1 MPVPENEQVARRRG
15 KLAALREAGNP
26 YPNDFRPTA
35 TAAAIRAECEGLDGD
50 ALESRRY
57 RIAGRM
63 MTRRI
68 MGKASFAHLQDGSG
82 RLQLYL
88 RRDDLPEGAYQSFRR
103 FDIGDVVGAEGTA
116 FRTRTGELSLRVDA
130 LRLLAKALRPLPEKY
145 HGLTDREARYR
156 RRYLDL
162 IMNDEARETFRTRTR
177 VVELVR
183 RFFAERGFLEV
194 ETPMMQPLAGGAVA
208 RPFET
213 WHHALDMP
221 LFLRIAPELYL
232 KRLVVGGFERVFEI
246 NRNFRNEGL
255 STRHNPE
262 FTMLEFYQAYAD
274 FRELM
279 DLTED
284 LLRGLA
290 RTEARRRAG
299 GAGEEQGGDGG
310 GVAEG
315 LVIEWQGH
323 RIDFGPRFER
333 LSVREAVLR
342 HAGGVTADD
351 LDDPVRIRRAA
362 RERGIALADE
372 AGPGK
377 ALVEIFE
384 LEAEPRLVAPTFV
397 THYPVEVSPLSRR
410 SDDDPEV
417 ADRFELFIGGREIA
431 NGFSELNDPD
441 DQAERFRE
449 QARQRSGGD
458 DEAMV
463 YDEDYVTALEYGMP
477 PTAGEGIGID
487 RLVMLFTGAASI
499 RDVILFPH
507 LRPAGVAE
515 GEHAPLRRERE

>member
-1 MPVPENEQVARRRG
+1 MRARESSSPVPENEQVARRRE
-15 KLAALREAGNP
+15 KLAAHREAGAP

-35 TAAAIRAECEGLDGD
+35 SAARVRAECGGLDDD
-50 ALESRRY
+50 ALGTRRY
-57 RIAGRM
+57 RIAGRL
-63 MTRRI
+63 MTRRV

-82 RLQLYL
+82 RLQLYV
-88 RRDDLPEGAYQSFRR
+88 RRDDLPGGAYQAFRR
-103 FDIGDVVGAEGTA
+103 WDIGDVVGVEGVA
-116 FRTRTGELSLRVDA
+116 FRTRTGELSLRVDG
-130 LRLLAKALRPLPEKY
+130 LRLLAKSLRPLPEKF

-162 IMNDEARETFRTRTR
+162 VMNEETRETFRTRSR
-177 VVELVR
+177 VVDFVR
-183 RFFAERGFLEV
+183 RFFAGRGFLEV

-213 WHHALDMP
+213 WHHALDIP
-221 LFLRIAPELYL
+221 LFLRVAPELYL

-274 FRELM
+274 YRELM
-279 DLTED
+279 DLTEE

-290 RTEARRRAG
+290 RAEAKRRAG
-299 GAGEEQGGDGG
+299 DEGG
-310 GVAEG
+310 GAPGADGPAAPAV
-315 LVIEWQGH
+315 EWQGH
-323 RIDFGPRFER
+323 RIDFGPPFER
-333 LSVREAVLR
+333 LSVRDAVLR
-342 HAGGVTADD
+342 HAEGITPDD
-351 LDDPVRIRRAA
+351 LDDPERIRRSA
-362 RERGIALADE
+362 RQRGIALDDG

-377 ALVEIFE
+377 TLVEIFE
-384 LEAEPRLVAPTFV
+384 HEAEPRLIAPTFV
-397 THYPVEVSPLSRR
+397 THYPIEVSPLSRR
-410 SDDDPEV
+410 SDDDPSV

-441 DQAERFRE
+441 DQAERFRD

-487 RLVMLFTGAASI
+487 RLVMLFTDAASI

-507 LRPAGVAE
+507 LRPA
-515 GEHAPLRRERE
+515 